1 MNVEKKFS
9 IARLERR
16 EMIECREGIGNV
28 IVCLSGSLWIT
39 RLGHREDIILKPGQS
54 VVLDGNG
61 YAVVQ
66 GLACST
72 LRIMHRHRL
81 SANTLG
87 YLLRENLSAVT
98 GSVWL
103 KPAGHS

>member
-1 MNVEKKFS
+1 
-9 IARLERR
+9 
-16 EMIECREGIGNV
+16 MIECREGAGNV

-72 LRIMHRHRL
+72 LRIMHRL

-87 YLLRENLSAVT
+87 HLLREKLSAVT
-98 GSVWL
+98 RSVWL

>member
-39 RLGHREDIILKPGQS
+39 RLGHREDIILTPGQS

-72 LRIMHRHRL
+72 LRIMRRL
-81 SANTLG
+81 SVNTLG
-87 YLLRENLSAVT
+87 HLLRENLSAVT
-98 GSVWL
+98 GSDWL